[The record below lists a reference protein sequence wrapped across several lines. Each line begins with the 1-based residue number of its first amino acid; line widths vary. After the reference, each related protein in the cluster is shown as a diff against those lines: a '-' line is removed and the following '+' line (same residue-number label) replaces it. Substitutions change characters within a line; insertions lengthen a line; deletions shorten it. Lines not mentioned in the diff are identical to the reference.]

1 LRRLRKFRRL
11 GAKAKACAVEG
22 AGSHLSRNCGGEGGA
37 PGKGKNKVNYPT
49 LRQRMAE
56 GWGTRAARV
65 REMAICHAEAT
76 IFCYLL
82 DEIT

>member
-56 GWGTRAARV
+56 GWGTRLV
-65 REMAICHAEAT
+65 TLYGTNTAEP
-76 IFCYLL
+76 CGGPSLRSG
-82 DEIT
+82 